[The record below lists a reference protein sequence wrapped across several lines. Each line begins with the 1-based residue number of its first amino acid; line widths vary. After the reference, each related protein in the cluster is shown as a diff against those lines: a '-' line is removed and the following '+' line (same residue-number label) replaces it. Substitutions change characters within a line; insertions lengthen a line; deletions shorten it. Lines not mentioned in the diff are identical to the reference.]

1 MSNITTYTPIPD
13 GTGATPSV
21 FNSRMSQ
28 LQLNIRSLNTSKI
41 EASAGII
48 TEAYIGNAAVSSSKL
63 ATNAVTTS
71 KIVDD
76 AVTGDKIL
84 DTSVIT
90 CTKLN
95 ASTGQAALK
104 VYNQPSTSRYFS
116 ITNGANSVEINGY
129 DGTSTYGGWP
139 FINWSRKRM
148 ILNGFGGGDDAPSA
162 GDASGSV
169 GEIAFDGSYVYLCTS
184 ANSWRRAALSA
195 F

>member
-28 LQLNIRSLNTSKI
+28 LQLNIRSLNTNKI
-41 EASAGII
+41 EASAGAV
-48 TEAYIGNAAVSSSKL
+48 TEVYLGTGAVTANKL

-71 KIVDD
+71 KIQDD

-84 DTSVIT
+84 DSSVIT

-116 ITNGANSVEINGY
+116 ITNGTNAVEINGF
-129 DGTSTYGGWP
+129 DGTSTYGGWAL
-139 FINWSRKRM
+139 INWARKRM
-148 ILNGFGGGDDAPSA
+148 VLNGFNGGATAPVA
-162 GDASGSV
+162 GDANGTT
-169 GEIAFDGSYVYLCTS
+169 GEIAFDGDYVYLCTS
-184 ANSWRRAALSA
+184 TNSWRRAALSA